1 MVLWKQ
7 RNMKQKKE
15 DGFLGAMMAPMT
27 TSLIVPMA
35 FSLKQHVASEIVLVL
50 LHNIEIT
57 SLGLMVFFQEII
69 YLERK
74 IEHKFGRQ
82 IK

>member
-7 RNMKQKKE
+7 WNMKQKKE

-27 TSLIVPMA
+27 TSLIVSMA
-35 FSLKQHVASEIVLVL
+35 FSLIQHVASEIVLVL

-57 SLGLMVFFQEII
+57 KYFSYEPRFNGVFSRDD
-69 YLERK
+69 LPRTK
-74 IEHKFGRQ
+74 DRA
-82 IK
+82 